1 MKPTATLTI
10 TRTAS
15 DATSYRRHAAGV
27 LVWNTRAYSTN
38 AGRDGARD
46 RLRQWLQ
53 AHPYTVVLAGY
64 QEEEIEPKRRI
75 A

>member
-1 MKPTATLTI
+1 MKSTATLTI

-15 DATSYRRHAAGV
+15 GATSYRLYHGRA
-27 LVWNTRAYSTN
+27 LVWSTRAVSTDV
-38 AGRDGARD
+38 GRDGARQ

-53 AHPYTVVLAGY
+53 AHPYKVVFAQKEG
-64 QEEEIEPKRRI
+64 ETTRRR